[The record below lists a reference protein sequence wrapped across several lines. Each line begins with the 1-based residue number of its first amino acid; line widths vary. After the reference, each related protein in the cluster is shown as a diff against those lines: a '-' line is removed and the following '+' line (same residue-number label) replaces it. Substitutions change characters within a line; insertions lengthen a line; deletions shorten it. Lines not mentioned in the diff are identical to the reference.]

1 MTLLEREREAL
12 TAAPSRDELV
22 MRLRVLVKEELVAG
36 SSRDEVLAALEELRA
51 HDPDREDVV
60 LDVMDFVVGWSSPHV
75 TLGQAGAQGASPQRR

>member
-36 SSRDEVLAALEELRA
+36 VSRDEVLAALEELRE

-75 TLGQAGAQGASPQRR
+75 SLHQPEG